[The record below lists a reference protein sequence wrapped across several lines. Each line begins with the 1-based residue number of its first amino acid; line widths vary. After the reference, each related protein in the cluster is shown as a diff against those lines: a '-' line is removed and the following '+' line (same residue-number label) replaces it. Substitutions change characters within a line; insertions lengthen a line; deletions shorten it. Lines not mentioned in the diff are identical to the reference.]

1 MKLFNKHNLSVVLL
15 AIGLPVAA
23 SYADNVDVSTIPKRD
38 TVQLTIYNSE
48 DLTLVRETRHI
59 TFSKGDNPLQ
69 FSWANTLIDP
79 TSVDLRFL
87 THAKELD
94 ILDTTFPHSKPQML
108 YWNVQSEFNGSAVV
122 EISYFTS
129 GITWAAD
136 YVCVA
141 ETAEE
146 QMSFDGFVRITNNS
160 GEDYENAQVRLV
172 VGEINLVERIAD
184 LARRGL
190 VSQEASEQLRLGAR
204 VRRLEKGARGLAYSG
219 LAGEMDAAARAPK
232 AIVKEG
238 LSEYFIF
245 TIEGTETI
253 AHTWSKRLRLFQGAS
268 VPFEIK
274 YRYRPAE
281 YGDQLVRLF
290 ILRNDEAS
298 SLGETPLPDGV
309 VRLFRD
315 NGRDG
320 LSFLTAY
327 NSKYVPIGQEIEL
340 NLGTDPQVI
349 YERIRLRSWRDDF
362 WFRSKKGK
370 KYFSPTK
377 GQQIRQDYPI
387 AGWNDHEQ
395 RVERIRNYRD
405 KPIEVEIRLSFQ
417 GHVVFTSELDP
428 KLHDYRSPQFSAQI
442 KPAESKDLEY
452 EITYHQGINRKQ
464 DNVTLEE
471 LD

>member
-1 MKLFNKHNLSVVLL
+1 MTLLHKHNLYTILL

-23 SYADNVDVSTIPKRD
+23 GFADNVDVSTIPRRD

-48 DLTLVRETRHI
+48 DLTLVRETRHL
-59 TFSKGDNPLQ
+59 TFSEGDNPLQ

-79 TSVDLRFL
+79 TSVDLQFK
-87 THAKELD
+87 THAHELD
-94 ILDTTFPHSKPQML
+94 ILDTTFPHDKPQML
-108 YWNVQSEFNGSAVV
+108 YWNVKSDFSGSAVV

-141 ETAEE
+141 DTAEE

-172 VGEINLVERIAD
+172 VGQINLVERIAD

-190 VSQEASEQLRLGAR
+190 ISKDTFRQLRSNGS
-204 VRRLEKGARGLAYSG
+204 VRELNRPARGYLYDDLA
-219 LAGEMDAAARAPK
+219 LRMDESALAPK

-268 VPFEIK
+268 VPFQIK

-281 YGDQLVRLF
+281 YGDQLVRLY

-298 SLGETPLPDGV
+298 SLGQSPLPDGV

-327 NSKYVPIGQEIEL
+327 SNKYVPIGQEIEL
-340 NLGTDPQVI
+340 NLGSDPQVI
-349 YERIRLRSWRDDF
+349 YERLRLRSWRDDF
-362 WFRSKKGK
+362 WFRTRNGK
-370 KYFSPTK
+370 TYFSPTK
-377 GQQIRQDYPI
+377 GHQIRDDFPVG
-387 AGWNDHEQ
+387 GWDDHEQ
-395 RVERIRNYRD
+395 RVERIRNYRE
-405 KPIEVEIRLSFQ
+405 KPIDVELRLTFP
-417 GHVVFTSELDP
+417 GHVIFTSDLDP
-428 KLHDYRSPQFSAQI
+428 ILHDFRSPQVSARIDAGKQ
-442 KPAESKDLEY
+442 ADLGY
-452 EITYHQGINRKQ
+452 EITYRQGINHKQ
-464 DNVTLEE
+464 ENVTLKP